1 MGQDVCLITSPDQDQ
16 HYLSFALD
24 LFARRELEQ
33 HQIGSTFKRIN
44 VDQIKALSVPHP
56 SPEEQ
61 RMIASRCDEID
72 RATTAT
78 LTAIERQIDLLRE
91 RRQALITAA
100 VTGVLQVPGATAAN
114 AVA

>member
-1 MGQDVCLITSPDQDQ
+1 MGQDVCLITSRDQDQ

-24 LFARRELEQ
+24 LFARSQLEQ
-33 HQIGSTFKRIN
+33 QQIGSTFKRIN

-72 RATTAT
+72 RATAAT
-78 LTAIERQIDLLRE
+78 LTAIERQITLLRE

-100 VTGVLQVPGATAAN
+100 VSGKLKVPHTITAN
-114 AVA
+114 AAA